1 MNDLHS
7 RATGTYQA
15 YQRND
20 DSTATGEGEG
30 GEINGSEVTGGGWG
44 GGGILR
50 AFTCSRSGDLAL
62 GPVMTQ
68 RLQLFRDAV
77 NFVGQRGPAVA
88 VRGGSAGQA
97 GAVNVAAGSRVR
109 RDRGAGG
116 RRGEHG
122 HLLRTNTAF
131 NRRRA
136 RLRARSIAVHVESVS
151 SHRARRAS
159 GLSLFFRFSSSASRD
174 ATSSDTTLSRL
185 SLAILLRA
193 RTLFLF
199 SFRRY
204 LSRRPAQRWQRR
216 RFLLIGK
223 RDTNLESLAVHPARA
238 LPDEREE
245 EMPAQFIGRVD
256 LQIRIQEL
264 AEALVI
270 DVLKQPDEEMRFIEF
285 LRESDTILTLFCA
298 RRASIH
304 STDFAR
310 HGDPIK
316 VVRKIRNSL
325 GC

>member
-1 MNDLHS
+1 VGWGRSGKINGS
-7 RATGTYQA
+7 KVT
-15 YQRND
+15 
-20 DSTATGEGEG
+20 EEG
-30 GEINGSEVTGGGWG
+30 GE
-44 GGGILR
+44 GGILR

-77 NFVGQRGPAVA
+77 NFVSQRGPAVA

-97 GAVNVAAGSRVR
+97 GAVDVAAGSRVR

-122 HLLRTNTAF
+122 HLLRTRTAF

-136 RLRARSIAVHVESVS
+136 RLRARSIAVHVESAS
-151 SHRARRAS
+151 FRTARDDVLPVYRS
-159 GLSLFFRFSSSASRD
+159 PPPLVTRRRPTRCYRD
-174 ATSSDTTLSRL
+174 YRS
-185 SLAILLRA
+185 AILLRA

-204 LSRRPAQRWQRR
+204 LSCRPAQRWQRR

-270 DVLKQPDEEMRFIEF
+270 DVLKQREEGMRFIEF

-304 STDFAR
+304 STDFSFAD

-316 VVRKIRNSL
+316 VVRKIRDSL